1 MKIRVDKK
9 ENVLFLAKI
18 LATILV
24 AFLLWLIS
32 CYGDKKAGNPE
43 TPVLAIILVM
53 LNYFL
58 IIALMMFFNKIFLVG
73 YLKGNGVEISDNQF
87 PDFYKIYCGM
97 GEQLGIKKLPPLF
110 LIQQGGNLNAFA
122 IRFSGK
128 NYIALYSDLF
138 EVIENDVDVVKFVV
152 AHELGHVKRHHMT
165 KQFWTIFGSLIPF
178 LGPAYSRSCEY
189 TCDNIG
195 TDLSENGAEKGLLVL
210 AAGKKLYGKVNPDK
224 YLERA
229 RCNRSFSVTLSESL
243 SSHPY
248 LPNRIRN
255 VRKAAETV
263 NYEL

>member
-9 ENVLFLAKI
+9 ENVLFVVKI

-24 AFLLWLIS
+24 FYCIV
-32 CYGDKKAGNPE
+32 C
-43 TPVLAIILVM
+43 AIIASTQSNESTAMMSIITLLV
-53 LNYFL
+53 YAL
-58 IIALMMFFNKIFLVG
+58 IIALIIFFNKVFLVG
-73 YLKGNGVEISDNQF
+73 YLKGEGVEISEYQF
-87 PDFYKIYCGM
+87 PEFYKIYCEM
-97 GEQLGIKKLPPLF
+97 SDKLGIKKRPPLF
-110 LIQQGGNLNAFA
+110 LIQQGGALNAFA

-128 NYIALYSDLF
+128 NYIALYSDFF
-138 EVIENDVDVVKFVV
+138 EMIEKDVEVVKFVV
-152 AHELGHVKRHHMT
+152 AHELGHVKRHHMS
-165 KQFWTIFGSLIPF
+165 KQFWTALGSFIPF
-178 LGPAYSRSCEY
+178 LGAAYSRSCEY

-255 VRKAAETV
+255 VRKSAETV

>member
-1 MKIRVDKK
+1 MEIRVDKK
-9 ENVLFLAKI
+9 ENVLFVAKI

-24 AFLLWLIS
+24 GFLLWVIS
-32 CYGDKKAGNPE
+32 SYGDKKAGNPE
-43 TPVLAIILVM
+43 TSALAIIMVM

-73 YLKGNGVEISDNQF
+73 YLKGNGIEISENQF
-87 PDFYKIYCGM
+87 PEFYRIYCEM
-97 GEQLGIKKLPPLF
+97 SEQLEIKKRPPLF
-110 LIQQGGNLNAFA
+110 IIQQGGALNAFA

-165 KQFWTIFGSLIPF
+165 KQFWTIFGSIVPF

-195 TDLSENGAEKGLLVL
+195 RDLSGSGAEKALLVL
-210 AAGKKLYGKVNPDK
+210 AAGKTLYGKVDTDK
-224 YLERA
+224 YIERA
-229 RCNRSFSVTLSESL
+229 RCNRSFSVKFSEL
-243 SSHPY
+243 LASHPY
-248 LPNRIRN
+248 LPNRIKN
-255 VRKAAETV
+255 I
-263 NYEL
+263 NQL